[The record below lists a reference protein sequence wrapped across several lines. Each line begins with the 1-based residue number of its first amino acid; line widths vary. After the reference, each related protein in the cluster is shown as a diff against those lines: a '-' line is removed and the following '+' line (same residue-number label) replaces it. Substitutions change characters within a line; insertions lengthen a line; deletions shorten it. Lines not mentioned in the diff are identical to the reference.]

1 MKSFKITS
9 GVIVASDPCYEIP
22 TWCQG
27 IIENV
32 KNGEWVATV
41 ETDPSSGR
49 IAVLM
54 ISHKDVNLELSD
66 MFVDEEEFTFDGGV
80 DSGQFGFFDKDAY
93 RKDELVKD
101 LTKSDFGE
109 GYDEKSGDTWYR
121 AVCALTL
128 GSESW
133 GVLPD
138 GVASSSGW
146 GDGSYTVY
154 GVKDT
159 RSPQLEWVGLRVVF
173 IGSNEDDEFEDD
185 EFEDDEF

>member
-1 MKSFKITS
+1 MKSFMISS
-9 GVIVASDPCYEIP
+9 GVIVASDPAYTIEPP

-54 ISHKDVNLELSD
+54 VSHKDVNLELSD
-66 MFVDEEEFTFDGGV
+66 MFVDEEKFPFDGGV

-101 LTKSDFGE
+101 LPKSNFGE

-128 GSESW
+128 VIPCM
-133 GVLPD
+133 VLRIH
-138 GVASSSGW
+138 VHH
-146 GDGSYTVY
+146 Y
-154 GVKDT
+154 
-159 RSPQLEWVGLRVVF
+159 
-173 IGSNEDDEFEDD
+173 
-185 EFEDDEF
+185 

>member
-66 MFVDEEEFTFDGGV
+66 MFVDEEELSFDAGV
-80 DSGQFGFFDKDAY
+80 DSGQFGFFDKAGY
-93 RKDELVKD
+93 RNDDLAKD
-101 LTKSDFGE
+101 LPKSDFGE
-109 GYDEKSGDTWYR
+109 GYDENSGDTWYR
-121 AVCALTL
+121 AVCDLTL

-159 RSPQLEWVGLRVVF
+159 RSPQLEWVGLWVGLRVVF

-185 EFEDDEF
+185 DF